1 METLILLRTW
11 KYSGFT
17 GYSEH
22 IAPVE
27 SCEALVRQAMKED
40 GVYTARATAY
50 TFGAGKVVNAF
61 QTGTKPFDT
70 GWRY

>member
-11 KYSGFT
+11 KYSGST
-17 GYSEH
+17 GYSEY

-27 SCEALVRQAMKED
+27 SCEPLVRDALRED
-40 GVYTARATAY
+40 GVYTARATSYA
-50 TFGAGKVVNAF
+50 FGAGKVVNAF
-61 QTGTKPFDT
+61 QTGIKPFDT